1 MTPKVA
7 LVTGATQGLGLALVE
22 GLASWLSTEDTV
34 YLTGRDAGRVT
45 QAVEAVPAGGAEV
58 RGEVL
63 DVAEPGAPGRLAARL
78 AERHGGVDIVFGNAV
93 MRVGP
98 DDDPRAIVRAY
109 AEVNNFGTTSL
120 LRAFAPLLRD
130 GGRFLVVASSFGTLN
145 HLAPA
150 LHDRFA
156 GLSSLDAVD
165 KQVAAWRDAVEDGS
179 ARGGD
184 WPGFVNI
191 PSKIGQVA
199 AVRTLAAQ
207 RRDDDL
213 ARGILLAAVCPG
225 MMNTPTSAL
234 WWDVRDAPSPAQ
246 AAEALLDLVVR
257 PVDPAH
263 YGELVR
269 AGAVLPWT
277 RGQPSVASSERLGTA
292 SKAASVSPSSTI
304 SPAEM
309 LPSK

>member
-1 MTPKVA
+1 MTGKVA

-22 GLASWLSTEDTV
+22 GLASRLSSEDTV
-34 YLTGRDAGRVT
+34 YLTGRDLDRVT
-45 QAVEAVPAGGAEV
+45 QAVETVPSGGASV
-58 RGEVL
+58 RGAIL
-63 DVAEPGAPGRLAARL
+63 DVAEPEGAARL
-78 AERHGGVDIVFGNAV
+78 AAQVADRHGGVDVVFGNAV

-98 DDDPRAIVRAY
+98 DDDPRAIVRDY
-109 AEVNNFGTTSL
+109 AEVNNFGTTRL

-130 GGRFLVVASSFGTLN
+130 DGRFLVVASSLGALN

-156 GLSSLDAVD
+156 ELSTLDEVD
-165 KQVAAWRDAVEDGS
+165 EQVAAWRDAVADGS

-199 AVRTLAAQ
+199 AVRALAG
-207 RRDDDL
+207 RRREDDL

-225 MMNTPTSAL
+225 MMNTPTSAM

-246 AAEALLDLVVR
+246 AADALLDLVFGPVR
-257 PVDPAH
+257 PEH
-263 YGELVR
+263 YGQLVR
-269 AGAVLPWT
+269 DGQVLPWT
-277 RGQPSVASSERLGTA
+277 PGE
-292 SKAASVSPSSTI
+292 
-304 SPAEM
+304 
-309 LPSK
+309 

>member
-22 GLASWLSTEDTV
+22 GLAQKLSTEDTV
-34 YLTGRDAGRVT
+34 YLTGRDAGRVAH
-45 QAVEAVPAGGAEV
+45 AVEALPAGGAQV
-58 RGEVL
+58 VGDVL
-63 DVAEPGAPGRLAARL
+63 DVADPHAAGRLAARL
-78 AERHGGVDIVFGNAV
+78 ERRHGGVDIVFGNAV

-98 DDDPRAIVRAY
+98 DDDPRAIVEDY
-109 AEVNNFGTTSL
+109 AEVNNFGTTRL
-120 LRAFAPLLRD
+120 LRAVAPLLRD

-150 LHDRFA
+150 LHNRF
-156 GLSSLDAVD
+156 GLSSLDEVD
-165 KQVAAWRDAVEDGS
+165 RQVAAWRDAVADGS

-191 PSKIGQVA
+191 PSKIAQVA
-199 AVRTLAAQ
+199 AVRTLAA
-207 RRDDDL
+207 RRRETDL

-225 MMNTPTSAL
+225 MMNTPTSAM
-234 WWDVRDAPSPAQ
+234 WWDVSDAPSPAQ
-246 AAEALLDLVVR
+246 AAEALLDLVVK

-269 AGAVLPWT
+269 GGDVLPW
-277 RGQPSVASSERLGTA
+277 
-292 SKAASVSPSSTI
+292 SPGR
-304 SPAEM
+304 
-309 LPSK
+309 

>member
-1 MTPKVA
+1 MTTKTA

-22 GLASWLSTEDTV
+22 GLARRLSPADTV
-34 YLTGRDAGRVT
+34 YLTGRDAGRVA
-45 QAVEAVPAGGAEV
+45 QAVEAMPAGGAEI

-63 DVAEPGAPGRLAARL
+63 DVAAPEAAARL
-78 AERHGGVDIVFGNAV
+78 ARRLRERHGGVDVVVGNAV

-98 DDDPRAIVRAY
+98 DDDPRAFVREY
-109 AEVNNFGTTSL
+109 AEVNNFGTTRL

-130 GGRFLVVASSFGTLN
+130 GGRFLVVASSLGTLN

-150 LHDRFA
+150 LHRHFT
-156 GLSSLDAVD
+156 GLSSLDEVD
-165 KQVAAWRDAVEDGS
+165 ERVAAWRDAVADGS
-179 ARGGD
+179 ARAGD

-199 AVRTLAAQ
+199 AVRTLAAH
-207 RRDDDL
+207 RRADDL

-246 AAEALLDLVVR
+246 AADELLDLVFR
-257 PVDPAH
+257 PTDPAH

-269 AGAVLPWT
+269 YGEVVPWLP
-277 RGQPSVASSERLGTA
+277 R
-292 SKAASVSPSSTI
+292 
-304 SPAEM
+304 
-309 LPSK
+309 

>member
-22 GLASWLSTEDTV
+22 GLAQRLSTEDTV
-34 YLTGRDAGRVT
+34 YLTGRDARRVA
-45 QAVEAVPAGGAEV
+45 QAVEAMPAGGAEV

-63 DVAEPGAPGRLAARL
+63 DVAEPAAPGRLAARL
-78 AERHGGVDIVFGNAV
+78 AEEHGGVDAVIGNAV

-98 DDDPRAIVRAY
+98 DDDPRAVVHDY
-109 AEVNNFGTTSL
+109 AEVNNFGTTRL

-130 GGRFLVVASSFGTLN
+130 GGRFLVVASSFGTLR

-150 LHDRFA
+150 LHDRFD
-156 GLSSLDAVD
+156 GLSSLDEVD

-179 ARGGD
+179 ARAGD

-234 WWDVRDAPSPAQ
+234 WWDVSTAPSPAE
-246 AAEALLDLVVR
+246 AADTLLELVFR
-257 PVDPAH
+257 PLDPAQ

-269 AGAVLPWT
+269 DGAVLPW
-277 RGQPSVASSERLGTA
+277 R
-292 SKAASVSPSSTI
+292 
-304 SPAEM
+304 
-309 LPSK
+309 